1 MKHALSKIIGF
12 TPIVTLAVAVAVAA
26 VCASAAAAAGMRKVE
41 VADPQYQMTAYTVEI
56 PASWKFAGTIARV
69 PGCHGNGAAIK
80 YTAQSTDGLSALVVM
95 PGAAWS
101 WASSPAMQ
109 KSMQSTNCAAI
120 DIDSAASFLVNIVVP
135 NLRPDAKVVAML
147 PLKPEGQAA
156 LAEQLDQARQQN
168 AAMARQFG
176 QQPQKLS
183 LDGATV
189 RLQYARDG
197 HAVEETITAVVDCTE
212 SQMAAMFGQPAY
224 RRRSCSARSE
234 VVMRA
239 PQGHLEELTAQFKDL
254 TKTVQVNPDW
264 QSKLLHDQQ
273 AAFQKQQAANNQQ
286 FQQNLRSNQ
295 AAFEQRIANNKAF
308 QDNMRA
314 STDHALANDRAQ
326 QNAIDASAHAT
337 ALHSLDRQEFKNPN
351 TGQTIEASSQYN
363 HQWISSDGSTL
374 IQTND
379 HSYDPNGQVYPGN
392 QSWSELVPK

>member
-1 MKHALSKIIGF
+1 MKHVCSKIG
-12 TPIVTLAVAVAVAA
+12 LASVLVSAA
-26 VCASAAAAAGMRKVE
+26 VCSPAATGTRKVE
-41 VADPQYQMTAYTVEI
+41 VVDPQYQMTAYTVEI
-56 PASWKFAGTIARV
+56 PVSWKFAGTIARV

-80 YTAQSTDGLSALVVM
+80 YTAQSTDGLSAVAVM

-101 WASSPAMQ
+101 WASNPAMQ
-109 KSMQSTNCAAI
+109 KSMQATNCAAI
-120 DIDSAASFLVNIVVP
+120 DIDNAASFLVNIVVP
-135 NLRPDAKVVAML
+135 NLRPGAKVVAML
-147 PLKPEGQAA
+147 PLKPEGQAS
-156 LAEQLDQARQQN
+156 LAAQLDKARQQN
-168 AAMARQFG
+168 AAMARQYG
-176 QQPQKLS
+176 QQPQTLS

-189 RLQYARDG
+189 RLQYERDG

-212 SQMAAMFGQPAY
+212 SQMAALFGQPAY
-224 RRRSCSARSE
+224 LRRSCSARSE

-239 PQGHLEELTAQFKDL
+239 PQGHIDEVTAQFKDL
-254 TKTVQVNPDW
+254 TKTVQINPEW
-264 QSKLLHDQQ
+264 QTRLLNDQQ

-286 FQQNLRSNQ
+286 FQQNLRNNQ
-295 AAFEQRIANNKAF
+295 AAFDQRMANNKAF

-314 STDHALANDRAQ
+314 NTDHALANDRAR

-337 ALHSLDRQEFKNPN
+337 ALHSLDRQDFKNPN

-379 HSYDPNGQVYPGN
+379 HAYDPNGQVNSGN